1 MNTERVRLILKQ
13 HLSVTIPVP
22 MSASLKVFY
31 KHFSPIKM

>member
-1 MNTERVRLILKQ
+1 MNTERVRLMLKQ